1 MTPPC
6 EPGVRP
12 DRQTRSARGFSL
24 IELLVVIGIMA
35 VVSATA
41 GLQIIQARATLQGD
55 GGMRVVL
62 AQMRMAREM
71 AISERRCMQVVFIG
85 TSAVRIVREEVP
97 GPTTTTLS
105 TVGIENDIEFLLTNG
120 VPDTPDAFGNTTATD
135 FGSATTVKFT
145 PDGTLVDANGNVTN
159 GSVFL
164 AQPGAFLSARALTVL
179 GSTGRIRAWRWD
191 GRVWNLV

>member
-1 MTPPC
+1 M
-6 EPGVRP
+6 
-12 DRQTRSARGFSL
+12 
-24 IELLVVIGIMA
+24 VVGIMA

-55 GGMRVVL
+55 GGMRIVM

-71 AISERRCMQVVFIG
+71 AIAERRCMQVVFIG
-85 TSAVRIVREEVP
+85 TDALRIVREEVP
-97 GPTTTTLS
+97 GPGTTTLS
-105 TVGIENDIEFLLTNG
+105 TVGIENGIEFLLTNG
-120 VPDTPDAFGNTTATD
+120 VPDTPDAFGNSAATY
-135 FGSATTVKFT
+135 FGAATTIKFT
-145 PDGTLVDANGNVTN
+145 PDGTLVDANGNVIN

-164 AQPGAFLSARALTVL
+164 SQPGAFLSARALTVL

>member
-12 DRQTRSARGFSL
+12 DRQPRSARGFSL

-55 GGMRVVL
+55 GAMRVVM
-62 AQMRMAREM
+62 AQMRTAREM

-85 TSAVRIVREEVP
+85 TSAIRIVREEVP

-105 TVGIENDIEFLLTNG
+105 TVGIENEIEFQLTNG
-120 VPDTPDAFGNTTATD
+120 VPDTPDAFGNTAATD
-135 FGSATTVKFT
+135 FGAASTIKFT
-145 PDGTLVDANGNVTN
+145 PDGTLVDANGNVIN

-164 AQPGAFLSARALTVL
+164 AQPGAYLSARALTVL